1 MCVYI
6 YIYIKYIRRRD
17 DDLTQASLCIFA
29 YHNIHLIETA
39 GLFIYNKR
47 PSRKRLFV
55 FIVYISLSLSWKE
68 KEFLS
73 SYQIFVSGKIQKYI
87 NSKKRNDKSIGYN
100 GRKGFFS
107 PSSRKPS
114 FRDFIIRS
122 YVRYTK
128 FWYLIMDSKN
138 PFYKYIY
145 KIYIFIIPFFQFSV
159 CFVTHFLFLYVSFV
173 NDPSA
178 GSPTETLLR
187 LLLPLNDQVWSSSR

>member
-1 MCVYI
+1 M

-145 KIYIFIIPFFQFSV
+145 KIYIFIILFFNSL
-159 CFVTHFLFLYVSFV
+159 FV
-173 NDPSA
+173 
-178 GSPTETLLR
+178 LLR
-187 LLLPLNDQVWSSSR
+187 IFSFCMFHSLMILPQVHLRKPCYDFYFL

>member
-1 MCVYI
+1 MCV

-87 NSKKRNDKSIGYN
+87 NSKKKKMINQSDTTDG
-100 GRKGFFS
+100 
-107 PSSRKPS
+107 
-114 FRDFIIRS
+114 RDFSLPPHVSHRS
-122 YVRYTK
+122 V
-128 FWYLIMDSKN
+128 IS
-138 PFYKYIY
+138 
-145 KIYIFIIPFFQFSV
+145 
-159 CFVTHFLFLYVSFV
+159 SFV
-173 NDPSA
+173 HMFDIQSF
-178 GSPTETLLR
+178 GI
-187 LLLPLNDQVWSSSR
+187 